1 MNLTRSFLLPVSA
14 AFLLAGCGTA
24 AIVSTP
30 IENIDSVPL
39 KIAGLTENEFKT
51 WPHADL
57 IADTI
62 PGMSVNKAYEELLKG
77 RKGVKVVVGVV
88 DSGVDIEH
96 EDLKD
101 VLWTNEKEIPGNGID
116 DDGNGYVDDVH
127 GWNFLG
133 DAVHENLEYVRLI
146 KKGDD
151 GSAEYKKAKAE
162 YDKELQEAKMN
173 KNQYEQI
180 LQMVNNAD
188 ETVREELKKEDYTR
202 EDIKNLSSSNLK
214 LVQAKGFLTNIMS
227 VDSSLNS
234 VKELK
239 KELEEGIKHFSKQ
252 LNYNLNVDFDGR
264 DIVGDNPD
272 DINDTDYGNNNV
284 TGPDREEAKHGT
296 HVSGIIAATRNNGIG
311 MNGVAHNVEIM
322 AVRAVPGGD
331 EYDKDIALAIR
342 YAADNGAKIINT
354 SFGKYYSPHPEWVR
368 DAIKYA
374 AEKDVLIVNAAG
386 NESKDLDKT
395 NVFPNDAVD
404 NGNEISDNF
413 LTVGALDY
421 TYGPEMIAK
430 FSNYGKNNVD
440 VFAPGTKIWSA
451 VPGSKYEFQQGTS
464 MAAPEVAGVAA
475 LIRSYYPDLTASQVK
490 KIIMHSGLSV
500 KTNVILEGNPE
511 KKQPFSEI
519 SRSGRMV
526 NAYNAIIMADKVSR
540 KKLDL

>member
-14 AFLLAGCGTA
+14 VFLLAGCGTA

-39 KIAGLTENEFKT
+39 KVADLNENEFKT

-77 RKGVKVVVGVV
+77 RKGVKVIVGVV

-101 VLWTNEKEIPGNGID
+101 IIWTNEKEIPGNGID

-133 DAVHENLEYVRLI
+133 DAIHENLEYVRII

-151 GSAEYKKAKAE
+151 GSEEYKRAKAE
-162 YDKELQEAKMN
+162 YDKEIGEAKTN

-188 ETVREELKKEDYTR
+188 ETVREELQKEDYTR
-202 EDIKNLSSSNLK
+202 EDIEKLPSSNLK

-227 VDSSLNS
+227 VDTSLSS

-239 KELEEGIKHFSKQ
+239 KELEEGIEYFSDQ
-252 LNYNLNVDFDGR
+252 LNYNLNLDFDGR
-264 DIVGDNPD
+264 GPVGDNPD

-284 TGPDREEAKHGT
+284 IGPDKEEAKHGT
-296 HVSGIIAATRNNGIG
+296 HVSGIIAAVRNNGLG
-311 MNGVAHNVEIM
+311 MNGVANNVKIM

-331 EYDKDIALAIR
+331 EYDKDIALGIR
-342 YAADNGAKIINT
+342 YAVDNGARIINT

-395 NVFPNDAVD
+395 NVYPNDAVD
-404 NGNEISDNF
+404 NGEEIADNF

-421 TYGPEMIAK
+421 SYGPEMVAE

-440 VFAPGTKIWSA
+440 VFAPGTKIWSS

-464 MAAPEVAGVAA
+464 MASPEVAGVAA

-490 KIIMHSGLSV
+490 KIIMHSGLAA
-500 KTNVILEGNPE
+500 KANVILEGDPE
-511 KKQPFSEI
+511 KKQPFSEV
-519 SRSGRMV
+519 SGSGRMV

-540 KKLDL
+540 KKLVL

>member
-1 MNLTRSFLLPVSA
+1 MNLSRSFLFPVSA
-14 AFLLAGCGTA
+14 ALLLAGCGTT

-30 IENIDSVPL
+30 IENIDAVPL
-39 KIAGLTENEFKT
+39 KVADLNNDEFKA

-101 VLWTNEKEIPGNGID
+101 VLWTNEKEIPDNGID

-133 DAVHENLEYVRLI
+133 DALHENLEYVRVL

-151 GSAEYKKAKAE
+151 GSETYKKAKAE
-162 YDKELQEAKMN
+162 YEKEYQEAQLN
-173 KNQYEQI
+173 KTQYEQI
-180 LQMVNNAD
+180 LQMVKNAD
-188 ETVREELKKEDYTR
+188 ATVQEELGKEDYTR
-202 EDIKNLSSSNLK
+202 EDLEGLPSSDLK
-214 LVQAKGFLTNIMS
+214 LLQARGVLTNVLSI
-227 VDSSLNS
+227 DPSLS
-234 VKELK
+234 TVAEVKEELK
-239 KELEEGIKHFSKQ
+239 EGVEYFSDQ
-252 LNYNLNVDFDGR
+252 LNYNLNLDFDGR
-264 DIVGDNPD
+264 GLVGDDPD

-284 TGPDREEAKHGT
+284 TGPDKEEAKHGT
-296 HVSGIIAATRNNGIG
+296 HVSGIIAASRNNGKG
-311 MNGVAHNVEIM
+311 MNGVANNVEIM
-322 AVRAVPGGD
+322 AVRAVPDGD

-342 YAADNGAKIINT
+342 YAVDNGAKVINT

-374 AEKDVLIVNAAG
+374 AENDVLIVNAAG

-395 NVFPNDAVD
+395 NVYPNDAVD
-404 NGNEISDNF
+404 NGKEISDNF

-440 VFAPGTKIWSA
+440 VFAPGTKIWSTI
-451 VPGSKYEFQQGTS
+451 PDNKYKFEQGTS
-464 MAAPEVAGVAA
+464 MASPEVAGVAA
-475 LIRSYYPDLTASQVK
+475 LIRSYYPDLSASQVK
-490 KIIMHSGLSV
+490 KIIMHSGLAAR
-500 KTNVILEGNPE
+500 TNVILEGNPE
-511 KKQPFSEI
+511 KKKPFTEI